1 MRCLEPPQLPAAIAF
16 VVQKREGNFFANPLA
31 GTNLRFLA
39 ILFVALLFVAGR
51 AALAAD
57 LDATQMLVEAANH
70 GRDDPAIH
78 SGAGEVDEELHA
90 PPGVHDES
98 TLKIEHDTENLRA
111 SLPLQTDAR
120 QRASLEQGIAGA
132 EKVVRDTLAQ
142 DRTYSS
148 HWRVVFNGQ
157 RPNGELR
164 REVRRVHEARP
175 IVTLGLREK
184 MGGQLTI
191 QEFRAQ
197 HDPNASTHVTI
208 VGEPFWDIPW
218 FPDLGREIIDR
229 EKFVF
234 KGATVI
240 EQQTAR
246 FLPSETV
253 DGHELR
259 VVEAKSSAGTKRHLW
274 IDPARGFVCP
284 RIESYDSYD
293 GAGRLVRKQ
302 EASGFFQEPSSG
314 VWFAERQVKTEFDP
328 QNGKQLR
335 RTSWHLDRKSLQINQ
350 SPAPEEFSL
359 PIQATTMISDQR
371 PGGRQWRAA
380 TSTSLRLVDGMLD
393 LERTPGLT
401 PLGPPHTPWEVL
413 PKDLSNTV
421 RWVVTVIAAVVTV
434 GLLALVW
441 FLKLLITRTRLVE

>member
-1 MRCLEPPQLPAAIAF
+1 
-16 VVQKREGNFFANPLA
+16 
-31 GTNLRFLA
+31 LRFLA
-39 ILFVALLFVAGR
+39 TLTVALLVAAGR
-51 AALAAD
+51 VAYAAD
-57 LDATQMLVEAANH
+57 LDATQMLVEAANR

-90 PPGVHDES
+90 PPGTHDEF
-98 TLKIEHDTENLRA
+98 TQKIERDTENLRA
-111 SLPLQTDAR
+111 SLPQQTDAR

-132 EKVVRDTLAQ
+132 EKAVRDSLAQ

-164 REVRRVHEARP
+164 REVRRVYETRP

-197 HDPNASTHVTI
+197 HDPTAATRVTI
-208 VGEPFWDIPW
+208 AAEPFWDIPW
-218 FPDLGREIIDR
+218 FPDFGREIIDR

-234 KGATVI
+234 KGMPTF

-259 VVEAKSSAGTKRHLW
+259 VIEAVSSEGTKRHLW

-284 RIESYDSYD
+284 RIESYDA
-293 GAGRLVRKQ
+293 AGRLVQTQ

-314 VWFAERQVKTEFDP
+314 VWFAERQVKTELDP
-328 QNGKQLR
+328 ENGKQLR

-350 SPAPEEFSL
+350 PPQPEEFSL
-359 PIQATTMISDQR
+359 PIQASTMIADRR

-380 TSTSLRLVDGMLD
+380 TATGLKLVDGMLD
-393 LERTPGLT
+393 LDRTPGLT
-401 PLGPPHTPWEVL
+401 PLGPPRTPWEVL
-413 PKDLSNTV
+413 PKEISNTV
-421 RWVVTVIAAVVTV
+421 RWVVTVIAAVVTL